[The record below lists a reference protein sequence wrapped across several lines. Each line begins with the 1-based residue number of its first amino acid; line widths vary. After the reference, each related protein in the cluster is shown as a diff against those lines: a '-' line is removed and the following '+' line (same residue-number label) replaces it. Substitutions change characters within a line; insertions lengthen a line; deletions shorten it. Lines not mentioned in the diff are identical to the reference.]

1 MALFIQFIM
10 KIAKRM
16 DLLGSE
22 TAFAVSAEAGRLAA
36 TGRKI
41 FPFHLGDIN
50 LSTPKSVINAAK
62 KAIDEGK
69 TGYCPAPGIPELRKA
84 LAKDV
89 GDARGVFYD
98 IDNVS
103 VQPGGKPSIGKYIAA
118 IMEKGDY
125 VLYPNPGYPIYESQI
140 EFYKGIALP
149 YGYINTPEGLKLD
162 FNAIEDG
169 IQKGAKHIF
178 YNNYNNPTGASSP
191 VEEIERL
198 AKLVINNNMFLI
210 SDDAYFDT
218 LYDGEPK
225 SIASIPGMFERTLT
239 MYTFSKKFAMTG
251 WRLGASIG
259 PEKVIEQINRLNVNM
274 ESCTTHFVQYA
285 GLAGLNAPKNE
296 TQEIIDILRIRRDR
310 LVEILNE
317 IDGIEAHLPEAG
329 FYVFPKI
336 TELLKNTGFDDVENF
351 RKAVLNET
359 GVSFCGRHH
368 FGRPLNDEKDYYIR
382 LAFSGIDID
391 DLEEGM
397 LLFKEWINNNSK

>member
-1 MALFIQFIM
+1 M

-22 TAFAVSAEAGRLAA
+22 TAFAVSAEAAALAA

-50 LSTPKSVINAAK
+50 LSTPKSVINAAN

-69 TGYCPAPGIPELRKA
+69 TGYCPAPGIPELREA

-89 GDARGVFYD
+89 GDARGIKYD

-118 IMEKGDY
+118 MMEKGDS

-140 EFYKGIALP
+140 EFYKGLAIP
-149 YGYINTPEGLKLD
+149 YGYINTSEGLKLD
-162 FNAIEDG
+162 FNAIENG
-169 IQKGAKHIF
+169 IKKGAKHIF
-178 YNNYNNPTGASSP
+178 YNNYNNPTGASSSD
-191 VEEIERL
+191 EEIERL
-198 AKLVINNNMFLI
+198 AKLVIDNDMFLI

-225 SIASIPGMFERTLT
+225 SIASIPGMYERTLT

-259 PEKVIEQINRLNVNM
+259 PMEIIEQINRLNVNM

-296 TQEIIDILRIRRDR
+296 TQEILDVLKIRRDR
-310 LVEILNE
+310 LVKILNE
-317 IDGIEAHLPEAG
+317 INGIEAHMPEAG

-336 TELLKNTGFDDVENF
+336 TELLKNTGFNDVEDF

-368 FGRPLNDEKDYYIR
+368 FGRPLNDEDDYYIR
-382 LAFSGIDID
+382 LAFSGIDIE

-397 LLFKEWINNNSK
+397 HLFKEWINNNSK

>member
-1 MALFIQFIM
+1 ME
-10 KIAKRM
+10 IAKRM
-16 DLLGSE
+16 ELLGSE
-22 TAFAVSAEAGRLAA
+22 TAFAVSAEAAALAA
-36 TGRKI
+36 TGKKI

-50 LSTPKSVINAAK
+50 LSTPKSVINSAK

-69 TGYCPAPGIPELRKA
+69 TGYCPAPGIPELREA

-89 GDARGVFYD
+89 GDARGIKYN

-118 IMEKGDY
+118 MMEKGDS

-140 EFYKGIALP
+140 EFYKGIAVP

-162 FNAIEDG
+162 FDAIEKG

-191 VEEIERL
+191 VEEIEKL
-198 AKLVINNNMFLI
+198 ANLVIDNDMFLI

-225 SIASIPGMFERTLT
+225 SIASLPGMYERTLT

-259 PEKVIEQINRLNVNM
+259 PRKVIEQINRLNVNM

-285 GLAGLNAPKNE
+285 GLAGLNAPKKE
-296 TQEIIDILRIRRDR
+296 TQDILDILKIRRDR
-310 LVEILNE
+310 LVEILNKIE
-317 IDGIEAHLPEAG
+317 GIEAHLPEAG

-336 TELLKNTGFDDVENF
+336 TELLANTGFDDVEDF

-368 FGRPLNDEKDYYIR
+368 FGRPLNNEKDYYIR
-382 LAFSGIDID
+382 LAFSGIDIA

-397 LLFKEWINNNSK
+397 HLFKEWINNNIK